1 MKFTAQVKQALEI
14 LKANAET
21 NLELNLIAEFES
33 NLNLLSKEIWRGVA
47 GYEGLYKVSNFGR
60 VKSFHGKRKCQT
72 RF

>member
-33 NLNLLSKEIWRGVA
+33 NLNLLSKEIWRDVV
-47 GYEGLYKVSNFGR
+47 GYEGLYIIMSKIWNG
-60 VKSFHGKRKCQT
+60 
-72 RF
+72 